1 MCSISALMGL
11 KHGANIA
18 KEITYANFSQKKNG
32 KIVSGV
38 IFHGY
43 FLFCYTILLY
53 FIYMYHVSGAE

>member
-1 MCSISALMGL
+1 MGL